1 MPGHDVLHSLSP
13 YSSDPSLTLENVTKA
28 TATVNEYKLG
38 DDVLSLPPSKQS
50 ERSKIIEY
58 FVKYSPYASWSR
70 LAGRLYYEE
79 EHEALS
85 AARKFIKGIV
95 GKCVYVHSLVQ
106 CPTVL
111 VLINCSLV
119 VDIFAEYNYT
129 LLNID
134 CLS

>member
-1 MPGHDVLHSLSP
+1 MSP

-28 TATVNEYKLG
+28 TATVDEDTLG
-38 DDVLSLPPSKQS
+38 DDVLDPPPSKRS
-50 ERSKIIEY
+50 ERSKMIEY

-85 AARKFIKGIV
+85 AARKFIKGTV
-95 GKCVYVHSLVQ
+95 GKCMYVHSLVQ
-106 CPTVL
+106 CLTVL
-111 VLINCSLV
+111 VLINCNLV
-119 VDIFAEYNYT
+119 VDIIAEYNYT